1 MTKMGKVLLVAVVL
15 LLTCFLVIGAGS
27 SEVKAQSP
35 WKEIKIKV
43 NTNNGHIKDF
53 CVVLQ
58 DQCKPM
64 ERVPGNHPPFEPRST
79 VYFYSGSYCIVMMI
93 GGYPYQV
100 CW

>member
-1 MTKMGKVLLVAVVL
+1 MTRIGKVFLAVLVL

-64 ERVPGNHPPFEPRST
+64 ERVPGTPPLDWRST
-79 VYFYSGSYCIVMMI
+79 IYFYSGSNCIVMMI